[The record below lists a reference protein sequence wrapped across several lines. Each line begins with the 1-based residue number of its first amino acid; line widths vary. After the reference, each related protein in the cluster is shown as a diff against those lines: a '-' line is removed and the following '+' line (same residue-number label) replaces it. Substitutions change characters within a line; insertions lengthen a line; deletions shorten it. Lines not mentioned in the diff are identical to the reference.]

1 MAKRKGKADFKNNK
15 NHNGKEF
22 SNKFHFVG
30 QISPVQKKDEATES
44 WFDVEI
50 YDNTLTRTNRNR
62 KVIQFNLET
71 APYNRLKIELAG
83 MEQDFAYLYS
93 MTTRLSHR
101 IEWNDRKNKAKYPD
115 DTYFLIDTDWD
126 KTEKFG
132 ELLKNGLWVD
142 VKGHYEFDKFTTD
155 DNKEIKLVKRI
166 IDNVTPLKNGTV
178 DISGLKTGEIMRA
191 YDSKEDGV
199 FLGQGKASADGK
211 ATIQVGWLNPE
222 GGKLYVCKVDAARNE
237 GERVEVEYNDGTV
250 GNEKISVTNNL
261 QSSPVRIDK
270 ASGGYEYIEYLRD
283 FKSPEFKEVNS
294 FEMQLGIRST
304 YQDENSKD
312 TKVNG
317 VFLDYGKSRST
328 PKEVEL
334 DVFYKE
340 VEEGATAL
348 ATAFGNLNRLD
359 YMVVEGIDNNRAET
373 AFVEVE
379 EIESDNPFENV
390 GERIVSFE
398 QVSAGTKKGLEITGY
413 ITGTY
418 QKELLSEEEISEP
431 TSMITD
437 DPFASVSTGG
447 ITISDDDLP
456 F

>member
-15 NHNGKEF
+15 NHGGKEF
-22 SNKFHFVG
+22 SNSFHFVG
-30 QISPVQKKDEATES
+30 QISPVQKKDEASES

-71 APYNRLKIELAG
+71 APFNRLKIELAG

-132 ELLKNGLWVD
+132 ELLKDGLWVD
-142 VKGHYEFDKFTTD
+142 VRGHYEFDKFTTD
-155 DNKEIKLVKRI
+155 DNNEIKLVKRI
-166 IDNVTPLKNGTV
+166 IDNVSPLKNGTV
-178 DISGLKTGEIMRA
+178 DITGLKTGEIMRA

-199 FLGQGKASADGK
+199 FLGQGKAGADGT

-222 GGKLYVCKVDAARNE
+222 GGKLYVCKVDAAKNE
-237 GERVEVEYNDGTV
+237 GSRAEFTYNEGTLENGKV
-250 GNEKISVTNNL
+250 VITNNL
-261 QSSPVRIDK
+261 QSSPVRINK
-270 ASGGYEYIEYLRD
+270 ADGGYEYVEYLRD
-283 FKSPEFKEVNS
+283 FKSPEFKEINS

-304 YQDENSKD
+304 YQDENSLD
-312 TKVNG
+312 TTVNA
-317 VFLDYGKSRST
+317 VYLDYGKSRST

-334 DVFYKE
+334 IVYNKE
-340 VEEGATAL
+340 VKEGVTSL

-373 AFVEVE
+373 TFVEVE

-390 GERIVSFE
+390 GEKIVSYE
-398 QVSAGTKKGLEITGY
+398 QVSAGTKKGLEITNY

-418 QKELLSEEEISEP
+418 QKELLLEEEISEP
-431 TSMITD
+431 ASMITD
-437 DPFASVSTGG
+437 DPFATVSTGG